1 MAGPGCKNLSQ
12 SDSKAY
18 VGRHS
23 PSCIP
28 LPDATWGGYV
38 EAGGGVGLS
47 GLVFSPELETN
58 MMPQKEQEFVG
69 PGSSVDCHLSAV

>member
-1 MAGPGCKNLSQ
+1 MAGPGRKNLSQ

-18 VGRHS
+18 AGRHG

-38 EAGGGVGLS
+38 EAGGGGGLC
-47 GLVFSPELETN
+47 GLVFLPELETS
-58 MMPQKEQEFVG
+58 MMPQKEQESG
-69 PGSSVDCHLSAV
+69 GSSLDCHFLVV